1 MTVTQAQLDGYFK
14 NVYADTLSDVV
25 PDFAVL
31 GKKIPFRRQ
40 DKIGKDYLFPVQ
52 LTRSHGYTWNGGVG
66 AGSAFTLNPAISLE
80 MQEASV
86 TGSEFV
92 LREKISYGAVSRSG
106 GREESFGPVVDTV
119 VMEMVNSAAFQR
131 EMCLLYGGGNI
142 GTVAAPTAN
151 PVFTITAASWAAGLW
166 AQMEKA
172 EIDCFDV
179 AGVKQNGVGPLV
191 VDKVDPVTRSITL
204 TGDAADLGNI
214 AATDVFVP
222 RGAQGNWF
230 TGLDTILSNVGTLF
244 GINAANYSLWQG
256 NTYDAGGLPMSVGKL
271 QSAMTRATVRGLM
284 EDVTVLVNTWTWT
297 DLLNDLQAL
306 RRYANDIRSE
316 VETGSNSIKFYGM
329 SGTMEIV
336 PHPMVKA
343 SEAFI
348 VPLDQVYR
356 IGSTDLT
363 FRLPDAGP
371 DRFVRQLTDSAGFE
385 IRAYFD
391 QGIIVRA
398 PAKTVKI
405 ANIANTSGP

>member
-31 GKKIPFRRQ
+31 GKMIPFRRQ

-52 LTRSHGYTWNGGVG
+52 LTRSHGYTWNGGAT
-66 AGSAFTLNPAISLE
+66 AGNAFALNPAISLE
-80 MQEASV
+80 MQEANV

-106 GREESFGPVVDTV
+106 GKEESFGPVVDTV

-142 GTVAAPTAN
+142 GEVGVAAN
-151 PVFTITAASWAAGLW
+151 PVFTITVASWAAGLW

-172 EIDCFDV
+172 EIDCFTA
-179 AGVKQNGVGPLV
+179 AGVQQNVNAALV
-191 VDKVDPVTRSITL
+191 VSAVDPVTRQITL
-204 TGDAADLGNI
+204 TGNAADLLAIG
-214 AATDVFVP
+214 ATDVFVP

-230 TGLDTILSNVGTLF
+230 TGLDAILSNVGTLF

-256 NTYDAGGLPMSVGKL
+256 NTYDAGAAAMTTGKL
-271 QSAMTRATVRGLM
+271 QAAMTRATVRGLM
-284 EDVTVLVNTWTWT
+284 QDCTVLVNTWTWT

-306 RRYANDIRSE
+306 RRYADDIRSE

-343 SEAFI
+343 GEAFI
-348 VPLDQVYR
+348 VPLDTVYR

-385 IRAYFD
+385 IRCYFD
-391 QGIIVRA
+391 QGIICRA

-405 ANIANTSGP
+405 TNIVNVSGP

>member
-14 NVYADTLSDVV
+14 HVYADSLSDVV
-25 PDFAVL
+25 PDFAIL

-52 LTRSHGYTWNGGVG
+52 LTRSHGYTWNGGLT
-66 AGSAFTLNPAISLE
+66 AGNAFTLNPAISLE
-80 MQEASV
+80 MQEANV

-142 GTVAAPTAN
+142 GAVSGAAN
-151 PVFTITAASWAAGLW
+151 PAFTISVASWAAGLW

-172 EIDCFDV
+172 EIDCFTA
-179 AGVKQNGVGPLV
+179 AGVQQNVNAALV
-191 VDKVDPVTRSITL
+191 VSAVDPVTRTITL
-204 TGDAADLGNI
+204 TGNAVDLALIGVG
-214 AATDVFVP
+214 DVFVP

-230 TGLDTILSNVGTLF
+230 TGLDTILSNAGTLF
-244 GINAANYSLWQG
+244 GINAATYSLWQG
-256 NTYDAGGLPMSVGKL
+256 NTYDAAGAAMSVGKL
-271 QSAMTRATVRGLM
+271 QAAMTRATVRGLM

-306 RRYANDIRSE
+306 RRYASDIRSE

-343 SEAFI
+343 GEAFI
-348 VPLDQVYR
+348 VPLDQIYR

-385 IRAYFD
+385 VRCYFD
-391 QGIIVRA
+391 QGIICRA

-405 ANIANTSGP
+405 SNILNASGP

>member
-31 GKKIPFRRQ
+31 GKMIPFRRQ

-52 LTRSHGYTWNGGVG
+52 LTRSHGYTWNGGAT
-66 AGSAFTLNPAISLE
+66 AGNAFTLNPAISLE
-80 MQEASV
+80 MQEANV

-106 GREESFGPVVDTV
+106 GKEESFGPVVDTV

-142 GTVAAPTAN
+142 GEVGAAAN
-151 PVFTITAASWAAGLW
+151 PVFTISVASWAAGLW

-172 EIDCFDV
+172 EIDCFTA
-179 AGVKQNGVGPLV
+179 AGVQVNAVGALV
-191 VDKVDPVTRSITL
+191 VSAVDPVTRQITL
-204 TGDAADLGNI
+204 TGAAADLAAIG
-214 AATDVFVP
+214 ATDVFVP

-230 TGLDTILSNVGTLF
+230 TGLDAILSNVGTLF

-256 NTYDAGGLPMSVGKL
+256 NTYDAGAAAMTTGKL
-271 QSAMTRATVRGLM
+271 QAAMTRATVRGLM
-284 EDVTVLVNTWTWT
+284 QDCTVLVNTWTWT
-297 DLLNDLQAL
+297 DILNDLQAL
-306 RRYANDIRSE
+306 RRYADDIRSE

-343 SEAFI
+343 GEAFI
-348 VPLDQVYR
+348 VPLDTVYR

-385 IRAYFD
+385 IRCYFD
-391 QGIIVRA
+391 QGIICRA

-405 ANIANTSGP
+405 TNIVNVSGP

>member
-31 GKKIPFRRQ
+31 GKMIPFRRQ

-52 LTRSHGYTWNGGVG
+52 LTRSHGYTWNGGAT
-66 AGSAFTLNPAISLE
+66 AGNAFTLNPAISLE
-80 MQEASV
+80 MQEANV

-106 GREESFGPVVDTV
+106 GKEESFGPVVDTV

-142 GTVAAPTAN
+142 GEVGAAAN
-151 PVFTITAASWAAGLW
+151 PVFTISVASWAAGLW

-172 EIDCFDV
+172 EIDCFTA
-179 AGVKQNGVGPLV
+179 AGVQVNAVGALV
-191 VDKVDPVTRSITL
+191 VSAVDPVTRQITL
-204 TGDAADLGNI
+204 TGAAADLAAIG
-214 AATDVFVP
+214 ATDVFVP

-230 TGLDTILSNVGTLF
+230 TGLDAILSNVGTLF

-256 NTYDAGGLPMSVGKL
+256 NTYDAGAAAMTTGKL
-271 QSAMTRATVRGLM
+271 QAAMTRATVRGLM
-284 EDVTVLVNTWTWT
+284 QDCTVLVYTWTWT
-297 DLLNDLQAL
+297 AILNDLQAL
-306 RRYANDIRSE
+306 RRYADDIRSE

-343 SEAFI
+343 GEAFI
-348 VPLDQVYR
+348 VPLDTVYR

-385 IRAYFD
+385 IRCYFD
-391 QGIIVRA
+391 QGIICRA

-405 ANIANTSGP
+405 TNIVNVSGP

>member
-31 GKKIPFRRQ
+31 GKMIPFRRQ

-52 LTRSHGYTWNGGVG
+52 LTRSHGYTWNGGAT
-66 AGSAFTLNPAISLE
+66 AGNAFTLNPAISLE
-80 MQEASV
+80 MQEANV

-106 GREESFGPVVDTV
+106 GKEESFGPVVDTV

-131 EMCLLYGGGNI
+131 EMGLLYGGGNI
-142 GTVAAPTAN
+142 GEVGAAAN
-151 PVFTITAASWAAGLW
+151 PVFTISVASWAAGLW

-172 EIDCFDV
+172 ELDCFTA
-179 AGVKQNGVGPLV
+179 AGVQVNAVGALV
-191 VDKVDPVTRSITL
+191 VSAVDPVTRQITL
-204 TGDAADLGNI
+204 TGAAADLAAIG
-214 AATDVFVP
+214 ATDVFVP

-230 TGLDTILSNVGTLF
+230 TGLDAILSNVGTLF

-256 NTYDAGGLPMSVGKL
+256 NTYDAGAAAMTTGKL
-271 QSAMTRATVRGLM
+271 QAAMTRATVRGLM
-284 EDVTVLVNTWTWT
+284 QDCTVLVNTWTWT
-297 DLLNDLQAL
+297 DILNDLQAL
-306 RRYANDIRSE
+306 RRYADDIRSE

-343 SEAFI
+343 GEAFI
-348 VPLDQVYR
+348 VPLDTVYR

-385 IRAYFD
+385 IRCYFD
-391 QGIIVRA
+391 QGIICRA

-405 ANIANTSGP
+405 TNIVNVSGP

>member
-31 GKKIPFRRQ
+31 GKMIPFRRQ

-52 LTRSHGYTWNGGVG
+52 LTRSHGYTWNGGAT
-66 AGSAFTLNPAISLE
+66 AGNAFTLNPAISLE
-80 MQEASV
+80 MQEANV

-106 GREESFGPVVDTV
+106 GKEESFGPVVDTV

-142 GTVAAPTAN
+142 GEVGAAAN
-151 PVFTITAASWAAGLW
+151 PVFTISVASWAAGLW

-172 EIDCFDV
+172 EIDCFTA
-179 AGVKQNGVGPLV
+179 AGVQVNAVGALV
-191 VDKVDPVTRSITL
+191 VSAVDPVTRQITL
-204 TGDAADLGNI
+204 TGAAADLAAIG
-214 AATDVFVP
+214 ATDVFVP

-256 NTYDAGGLPMSVGKL
+256 NTYDAGAAAMTTGKL
-271 QSAMTRATVRGLM
+271 QAAMTRATVRGLM
-284 EDVTVLVNTWTWT
+284 QDCTVLVNTWTWT
-297 DLLNDLQAL
+297 DILNDLQAL
-306 RRYANDIRSE
+306 RRYADDIRSE

-343 SEAFI
+343 GEAFI
-348 VPLDQVYR
+348 VPLDTVYR

-385 IRAYFD
+385 IRCYFD
-391 QGIIVRA
+391 QGIICRA

-405 ANIANTSGP
+405 TNIVNVSGP